1 MHRYKIYP
9 LLQGFPSSV
18 SGKME
23 TDDCMAAGQVRIHV
37 STSGFGG
44 DLKAEE
50 DQFPIGKLWK
60 KSARIC

>member
-1 MHRYKIYP
+1 
-9 LLQGFPSSV
+9 
-18 SGKME
+18 ME

-37 STSGFGG
+37 STSGFRG